1 MKVAVVGAGAI
12 GAYVGAALSRAG
24 TDVTLVAR
32 GEHMRAMQS
41 HGVHVYSDHGDFTAH
56 PTVTDDITSVGPV
69 DVVMLTLKA
78 HQIGEVV
85 GALPSLFRD
94 DTMVI
99 SIQNGLPWWYFQ
111 RLGGPYDGMT
121 LESIDPGGR
130 IAAAIA
136 PGRVIGSVAY
146 AASEL
151 EAPGVVRHL
160 GVTRFLLGEPDGATS
175 ARITS
180 IAKAFGAGGL
190 DTPLSSDI
198 RAEIW
203 LKLLGNTSFNPISAL
218 TRATLVDMAEDPL
231 VADLARE
238 MMTESVSLLTRL
250 GVTLA
255 ATVDERIDRA
265 RRVGAHKTSMLQD
278 LEAGRPMEIGGLLG
292 SIVELGKRLDI
303 PTPATSH
310 VYALVTLLAKQIGP
324 SALHGAHGDV

>member
-32 GEHMRAMQS
+32 GEHMRAMRA
-41 HGVHVYSDHGDFTAH
+41 HGVRVHSERGDFTVH
-56 PTVTDDITSVGPV
+56 PAVTDDLTAVGPV
-69 DVVMLTLKA
+69 DVVVLTLKA
-78 HQIGEVV
+78 HQIGGVV
-85 GALPSLFRD
+85 GALPSLFHD
-94 DTMVI
+94 DTTVI

-111 RLGGPYDGMT
+111 RLGGPYDGMM
-121 LESIDPGGR
+121 LESVDPGGR

-136 PGRVIGSVAY
+136 PERVIGSVAY

-151 EAPGVVRHL
+151 EAPGIVRHL
-160 GVTRFLLGEPDGATS
+160 GVTRFLLGEPDGTTS
-175 ARITS
+175 VRLAN
-180 IAKAFGAGGL
+180 IANMFAAGGL

-218 TRATLVDMAEDPL
+218 TRATLVDMADDPL

-238 MMTESVSLLTRL
+238 MMTESVAILTRL

-278 LEAGRPMEIGGLLG
+278 LEAGRPMEIDALLG
-292 SIVELGKRLDI
+292 CIVELGTRLDI
-303 PTPATSH
+303 PTPATRH
-310 VYALVTLLAKQIGP
+310 VYALVRLLAKQIGP
-324 SALHGAHGDV
+324 SALH

>member
-12 GAYVGAALSRAG
+12 GAYVGAALSHAG

-41 HGVHVYSDHGDFTAH
+41 HGIRVHSERGDFTAH
-56 PTVTDDITSVGPV
+56 PSVTNDLDAVGPV
-69 DVVMLTLKA
+69 DVVILTLKA
-78 HQIGEVV
+78 HQIGGVV
-85 GALPSLFRD
+85 AALPSLFHD
-94 DTMVI
+94 DTTVI

-121 LESIDPGGR
+121 LESVDPGGR
-130 IAAAIA
+130 IAATIA
-136 PGRVIGSVAY
+136 PERVIGSVAY

-160 GVTRFLLGEPDGATS
+160 GVTRFLLGEPDGTTS
-175 ARITS
+175 TRITS
-180 IAKAFGAGGL
+180 IANAFAVGGL
-190 DTPLSSDI
+190 DTPLSNDI

-203 LKLLGNTSFNPISAL
+203 LKLLGNTSFNPVSAL
-218 TRATLVDMAEDPL
+218 TRATLVDMADDPL
-231 VADLARE
+231 VAELARE
-238 MMTESVSLLTRL
+238 MMTESVAILTRL

-278 LEAGRPMEIGGLLG
+278 LEAGRPMEIDALLG
-292 SIVELGKRLDI
+292 SIVELGTRLDI
-303 PTPATSH
+303 PTRATRH
-310 VYALVTLLAKQIGP
+310 VYALVRLLAKQIGP
-324 SALHGAHGDV
+324 PALQ

>member
-32 GEHMRAMQS
+32 GDHMRAMRT
-41 HGVHVYSDHGDFTAH
+41 HGVRVRSEHGDFTAH
-56 PTVTDDITSVGPV
+56 PTVTDDLAAVGPV
-69 DVVMLTLKA
+69 DVVILTLKA
-78 HQIGEVV
+78 HQIGGVV
-85 GALPSLFRD
+85 AALPSLFHD
-94 DTMVI
+94 DTTVI
-99 SIQNGLPWWYFQ
+99 SVQNGLPWWYFQ
-111 RLGGPYDGMT
+111 RLGGTYDGMA
-121 LESIDPGGR
+121 LESVDPGGR

-136 PGRVIGSVAY
+136 PERVIGSVAY

-160 GVTRFLLGEPDGATS
+160 GVTRFLLGEPDGTTS
-175 ARITS
+175 ARITRV
-180 IAKAFGAGGL
+180 ANTFAAGGL

-238 MMTESVSLLTRL
+238 MMMESVAILTRL

-255 ATVDERIDRA
+255 ATVDERIERA

-278 LEAGRPMEIGGLLG
+278 LEAGRPMEIEALLG
-292 SIVELGKRLDI
+292 SIVELGARLEI
-303 PTPATSH
+303 ATPATRH
-310 VYALVTLLAKQIGP
+310 VYALAQLLAKQIGQRGTELRTI
-324 SALHGAHGDV
+324 S

>member
-32 GEHMRAMQS
+32 GDHMRAMQS
-41 HGVHVYSDHGDFTAH
+41 HGVRVRSEHGDFTAH
-56 PTVTDDITSVGPV
+56 PAVTDDLAAVGPV
-69 DVVMLTLKA
+69 DVVIVTLKA
-78 HQIGEVV
+78 HQIGGVV
-85 GALPSLFRD
+85 AVLPSLFHD
-94 DTMVI
+94 DTTVI

-111 RLGGPYDGMT
+111 GLGGPYDGMT
-121 LESIDPGGR
+121 LESVDPGGR
-130 IAAAIA
+130 IGAAIA
-136 PGRVIGSVAY
+136 RERVIGSVAY
-146 AASEL
+146 AASEI
-151 EAPGVVRHL
+151 EAAGVVRHL
-160 GVTRFLLGEPDGATS
+160 GVTRFLLGEPDGTTS
-175 ARITS
+175 ARITR
-180 IAKAFGAGGL
+180 IANAFAAGGL
-190 DTPLSSDI
+190 DTPLSGDI

-218 TRATLVDMAEDPL
+218 TRATLVAMADDPL

-238 MMTESVSLLTRL
+238 MMTESVAILTRL

-278 LEAGRPMEIGGLLG
+278 LEAGRPMEIEALLG
-292 SIVELGKRLDI
+292 SIVELGSRLDV

-310 VYALVTLLAKQIGP
+310 VYALVRLLARTAIDPKTKTT
-324 SALHGAHGDV
+324 S